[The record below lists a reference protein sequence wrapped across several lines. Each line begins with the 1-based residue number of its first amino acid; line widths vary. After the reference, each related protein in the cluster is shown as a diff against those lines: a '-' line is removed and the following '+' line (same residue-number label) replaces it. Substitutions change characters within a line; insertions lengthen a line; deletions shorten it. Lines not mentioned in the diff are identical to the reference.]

1 MRLLQ
6 RLIVIASFGFIAAS
20 ASAAPNAPVEG
31 VEYQRLQQAQPTDAG
46 KKVEV
51 LEFFWYN
58 CPHCHVFEP
67 YLADWAKKQGERV
80 VVKRVPV
87 GFRESFVPQQKL
99 YYTLEAMNR
108 LDLHKVV
115 FDTIHGKRQKLD
127 REDQIM
133 AFIDKQ
139 DIDKK
144 KFADTYNSFTV
155 QSKVNRV
162 RQLQEAFRIDGVP
175 TVAIDGQYVTSPSI
189 VGQTMRGAPEDVLNN
204 ATLQVM
210 DALVAKKAK

>member
-20 ASAAPNAPVEG
+20 AAAAPNAPVEG
-31 VEYQRLQQAQPTDAG
+31 VEYQRLQQAQPTDSG

-51 LEFFWYN
+51 LEFLWYN
-58 CPHCHVFEP
+58 CPHCHAFEP

-87 GFRESFVPQQKL
+87 GFRDSFVPQQKL

-115 FDTIHGKRQKLD
+115 FEAIHVKRQKLD

-144 KFADTYNSFTV
+144 KFADTFNSFTV

-162 RQLQEAFRIDGVP
+162 RQLQEAFRIEGVP

-189 VGQTMRGAPEDVLNN
+189 LAQSMRGAPEEVLNN

>member
-1 MRLLQ
+1 MRFLHRLLC
-6 RLIVIASFGFIAAS
+6 IASFGFVALTAA
-20 ASAAPNAPVEG
+20 AAPNAPVEG
-31 VEYQRLQQAQPTDAG
+31 AEYQRLPQAQPTDSG

-51 LEFFWYN
+51 MEFFWYN
-58 CPHCHVFEP
+58 CPHCYAFEP
-67 YLADWAKKQGERV
+67 HLADWAKKHADKIV
-80 VVKRVPV
+80 LKRVPV

-108 LDLHKVV
+108 LDLHRVV
-115 FDTIHGKRQKLD
+115 FDAIHQQRQKLNT
-127 REDQIM
+127 EQEIM
-133 AFIDKQ
+133 AFIGKQ
-139 DIDKK
+139 DIDQK
-144 KFADTYNSFTV
+144 KFAETFNSFTV
-155 QSKVNRV
+155 QSKVGRV

-210 DALVAKKAK
+210 DALVAKKAR

>member
-6 RLIVIASFGFIAAS
+6 RLIVIASFGFIASS
-20 ASAAPNAPVEG
+20 AVAAPNAPVEG
-31 VEYQRLQQAQPTDAG
+31 VEYQRLQQAQPTDTG

-58 CPHCHVFEP
+58 CPHCHAFEP

-108 LDLHKVV
+108 LDLHKAV
-115 FDTIHGKRQKLD
+115 FDAIHAKRQKLD

-133 AFIDKQ
+133 AFIDRQ

-144 KFADTYNSFTV
+144 KFVDTFNSFTV

-189 VGQTMRGAPEDVLNN
+189 VGQSMRGAPEDVLNS